1 MEQKIREEI
10 IDQVGHMLD
19 DYDEELD
26 KGYMA
31 APDKFK
37 ISFGVTIS
45 PEREAGKTKVVTKIG
60 FATEAKP
67 KSPETVSDKME
78 VIV

>member
-1 MEQKIREEI
+1 MDRKIRDQI
-10 IDQVGHMLD
+10 ADQVGQLLD
-19 DYDEELD
+19 DYDADLD

-37 ISFGVTIS
+37 IGFAVNLS
-45 PEREAGKTKVVTKIG
+45 PEREAGKTKVVTKIA

-67 KSPETVSDKME
+67 KSAATVTDKME